1 MRAKTMNSISQIHQ
15 HNARPTLFNQKLFL
29 ADQQTAPVEQRH
41 DHTSRGED
49 NQRDNTSIPQIEQL
63 SNPSNADANQNS
75 SCRGDQDTRP
85 CVVSIGDSI
94 IKNITPQKL
103 SRKRVHKFT
112 YPGKSVDEIESESAT

>member
-1 MRAKTMNSISQIHQ
+1 MQNRYECLNDEGENNELDQPDP
-15 HNARPTLFNQKLFL
+15 PTQCPAGLIQSEIVS
-29 ADQQTAPVEQRH
+29 DQQTAPVEQRN

-85 CVVSIGDSI
+85 CVV
-94 IKNITPQKL
+94 
-103 SRKRVHKFT
+103 
-112 YPGKSVDEIESESAT
+112 